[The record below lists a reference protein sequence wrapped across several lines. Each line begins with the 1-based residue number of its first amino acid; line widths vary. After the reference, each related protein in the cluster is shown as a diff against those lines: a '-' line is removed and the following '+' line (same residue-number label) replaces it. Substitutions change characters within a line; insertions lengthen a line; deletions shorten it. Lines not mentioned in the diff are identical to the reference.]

1 VSARGGGQERLR
13 GQRAGIPVLA
23 APIPIG
29 DGATI
34 DQHDIDAERG
44 RRGGGRQPART
55 GTDNAKVRLYFR
67 SSLLLGFLPLG
78 LAHALIK
85 PKIGPL

>member
-1 VSARGGGQERLR
+1 MQSA
-13 GQRAGIPVLA
+13 PVLTC
-23 APIPIG
+23 

-44 RRGGGRQPART
+44 RRGGGRQPAGA
-55 GTDNAKVRLYFR
+55 GTDNAKVRLYFLPG
-67 SSLLLGFLPLG
+67 LLLGFLPLG

-85 PKIGPL
+85 PKIGAL